1 MDTEQIRSAVQ
12 GLPSFQRYVD
22 WVWYYLT
29 GLKRLIKFYAAKPC
43 ISARLISVALQPFR
57 VPQIIMTNGN
67 FCPIESSNENR
78 SNGAKKLANKE
89 RAESGQSHKKAKRK
103 RKRKTI
109 FYPIIKSD
117 FPNYFS
123 MQIFIQFWWH
133 RISSGFPILRRNGVA
148 LIYFLFRWKK
158 QNGGGRENRAI
169 FWISNGWK
177 INLLLLCLMAK
188 MKPLG
193 LG

>member
-67 FCPIESSNENR
+67 FCQIGSSNENR
-78 SNGAKKLANKE
+78 SNGAKKLVNKE
-89 RAESGQSHKKAKRK
+89 RAESGQSHKKQNENEKQSFIRSLKAIFQIIFLCRFLFYFDDTALV
-103 RKRKTI
+103 RVSPFWDETELLWFI
-109 FYPIIKSD
+109 FYSD
-117 FPNYFS
+117 
-123 MQIFIQFWWH
+123 
-133 RISSGFPILRRNGVA
+133 
-148 LIYFLFRWKK
+148 KK
-158 QNGGGRENRAI
+158 QNGGGRENCAI